1 MSENTMQLA
10 VITPEAEP
18 TGEMITVDE
27 TGGHRWRLFA
37 PRPERKHRIHDFV
50 ERLKRD
56 LKRSED
62 LNDELRAMIRTK
74 LNENEKLRGQNKE
87 LQTQVDE
94 LREQLR
100 VASEANRVNTL
111 GVDFRFAERQIDGPE
126 DQATM
131 PVPQVELLSD
141 EELKPVAADAAT
153 ALLDRVVPKVTLAIE
168 PPAETK
174 VLPVVTTPTHGN
186 ATLDPFGLDE
196 DEDDGEDD
204 EPEVYN
210 STSNGWQVRRPE
222 PVKPVTWGRSA
233 LSFNAS
239 TTGTFQVTSLQA
251 RGTTPSSIP
260 GLHLRTI

>member
-27 TGGHRWRLFA
+27 TSSHRWRLFT

-56 LKRSED
+56 LRRSES
-62 LNDELRAMIRTK
+62 LNEELREMIRAK
-74 LNENEKLRGQNKE
+74 LNENEELRGQNKE
-87 LQTQVDE
+87 LQDRVNE
-94 LREQLR
+94 LREQLK
-100 VASEANRVNTL
+100 VASEANRVNAL
-111 GVDFRFAERQIDGPE
+111 GVDFRFAQRPIDGPE

-141 EELKPVAADAAT
+141 EELRPVAADAAT
-153 ALLDRVVPKVTLAIE
+153 ALLDRVVPKTTLAIE

-174 VLPVVTTPTHGN
+174 VLPAVTTPTHGN
-186 ATLDPFGLDE
+186 ATLDPFGLNE

-260 GLHLRTI
+260 GLHLRTV